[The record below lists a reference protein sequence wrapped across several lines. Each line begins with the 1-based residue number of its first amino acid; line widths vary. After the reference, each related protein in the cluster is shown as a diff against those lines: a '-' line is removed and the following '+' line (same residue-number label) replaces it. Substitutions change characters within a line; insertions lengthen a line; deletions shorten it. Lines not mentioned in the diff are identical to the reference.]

1 MNVLFKLAVWVEE
14 RRAIKKL
21 EFEERIRPIEMALLA
36 SQRTMQILMKN
47 ASDEKPLRQEI
58 KALRDRIDKQ

>member
-1 MNVLFKLAVWVEE
+1 MNVFFKLAVWVEE

-21 EFEERIRPIEMALLA
+21 EFEERIRPIEAAVLA
-36 SQRTMQILMKN
+36 QQNTLRLLMKN
-47 ASDEKPLRQEI
+47 ATDEKPLRQEI